1 MTTALTRIPA
11 EPPLRLAGAFALII
25 SVVVLILPH

>member
-11 EPPLRLAGAFALII
+11 QLPLVAVGAFII

>member
-1 MTTALTRIPA
+1 MTTALTRIPVQ
-11 EPPLRLAGAFALII
+11 PPMRLAGAFALII